1 MSAIMEEMLQYDH
14 LTITVTIILPKYRFN
29 LFLNLR
35 VLKLHFKDQA
45 YLPVVLSC
53 F

>member
-1 MSAIMEEMLQYDH
+1 MSAIIEEMLQYDS
-14 LTITVTIILPKYRFN
+14 LTITVTMILPKYRFN
-29 LFLNLR
+29 LFLKLR
-35 VLKLHFKDQA
+35 VLKLHFKGRA